1 MRRGPV
7 MDGVRPEII
16 STNVTILY
24 IFNILTTSTTEL
36 RHIIPIFFLII
47 KQLDVLISQ
56 IYFGM
61 KF

>member
-1 MRRGPV
+1 